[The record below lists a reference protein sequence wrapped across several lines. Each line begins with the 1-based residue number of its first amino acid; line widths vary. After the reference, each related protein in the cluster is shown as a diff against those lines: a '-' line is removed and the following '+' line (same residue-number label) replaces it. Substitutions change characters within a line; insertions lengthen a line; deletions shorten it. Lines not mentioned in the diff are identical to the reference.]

1 MDTLETRELTYFV
14 TVAEELHFGRAAE
27 RLGIAQPP
35 LSRAIARLERRMGVR
50 LFDRTSRRV
59 ALTSAGSA
67 FLDGSRQALA
77 AVDTAVRMAQ
87 SAGQPTRLTLATRP
101 GTGSGLLADALRAYS
116 RQPSAV
122 DTHIVFTQDQAAAVR
137 NGTADVALM
146 CGSGDTEGLHF
157 VELASE
163 RPLALLPTGHPMAG
177 RVAVTLA
184 ELAKDNAFQPQ
195 CPADSLDEIVD
206 RVALGSLVAI
216 VGEGV
221 TDRLGRSVTAVPV
234 LDMPNTEL
242 VLSWSRHAPHPH
254 VAEFVRS
261 ASAIASRSASQQLQ
275 VS

>member
-1 MDTLETRELTYFV
+1 MDTVETRELAYFV

-59 ALTSAGSA
+59 ALTSAGAA

-77 AVDTAVRMAQ
+77 AVDRAVRLAQ
-87 SAGQPTRLTLATRP
+87 TAGQPTRLTLATRP
-101 GTGSGLLADALRAYS
+101 GSGSGLLADALRAYS

-122 DTHIVFTQDQAAAVR
+122 DIDIVFTNDQAGAVR

-146 CGSGDTEGLHF
+146 CGSGDAEGLRF
-157 VELASE
+157 VELAVE
-163 RPLALLPTGHPMAG
+163 RPVALLPTGHPMAE

-184 ELAKDNAFQPQ
+184 ELAKDNAFQAQ
-195 CPADSLDEIVD
+195 CPADSLDAIVD
-206 RVALGSLVAI
+206 RVALGSLVVIA
-216 VGEGV
+216 GEGV

-234 LDMPNTEL
+234 LDMPNTDL
-242 VLSWSRHAPHPH
+242 VLSWNPRAPHPQ
-254 VAEFVRS
+254 VAEFVS
-261 ASAIASRSASQQLQ
+261 TASAVASRSASQQLQ
-275 VS
+275 AS